1 MQLSSSRSLL
11 PSAVLLALGLAL
23 GCSEYRALDTSELL
37 RKQFAQGVG
46 AAEAAAIK
54 IPFELS
60 GEIRKELKSTLPPIK
75 SELRTLNQVL
85 AVIFER
91 LNLRYSLTPTRSAVE
106 TYKAQEGNC
115 LSFVN
120 LFVGLARERGLNPF
134 YVEVTDYQRWNYREG
149 MVVSQ
154 GHIVG
159 GMYLDGVLRT
169 FDFLPYSRKA
179 YKEFKPIDDLTATAH
194 YYNNLGAEALLAGET
209 EKAEK
214 LLTTA
219 TRIAPRFV
227 KSINNLGVCQARSGR
242 VTEALASYQ
251 KGLALEPDNSTL
263 LINMTRVYQQ
273 LGRGADAD
281 QLLSRIDES
290 NTTNPFFFVYQ
301 GEVALAKSD
310 YDKALDYMTR
320 AYRLDS
326 EVPEVHVGFVKVYLA
341 LGDLEKARHYLERAL
356 KLDATHQEAL
366 KYARLLSQSVGKK

>member
-1 MQLSSSRSLL
+1 MRL
-11 PSAVLLALGLAL
+11 PSRRALALCALLLAL
-23 GCSEYRALDTSELL
+23 GCSEYRPVDTIAEL
-37 RKQFAQGVG
+37 RRDFASRVG
-46 AAEAAAIK
+46 TAEAAGIH
-54 IPFELS
+54 IPFELN
-60 GEIRKELKSTLPPIK
+60 GEIRKELKKLPPIN
-75 SELRTLNQVL
+75 SELRTLNQIL
-85 AVIFER
+85 ALIFER
-91 LNLRYSLTPTRSAVE
+91 LNLRYSLNPTRSAVE

-120 LFVGLARERGLNPF
+120 LFVGMARERGLNPF

-214 LLTTA
+214 LLTLA
-219 TRIAPRFV
+219 TQIAPRFV
-227 KSINNLGVCQARSGR
+227 KSMNNLGVCQARTGR
-242 VTEALASYQ
+242 LGEALATYQ
-251 KGLALEPDNSTL
+251 KGLQIEPDNSTL

-273 LGRGADAD
+273 LGRSGDAE

-301 GEVALAKSD
+301 GEVALAKGD
-310 YDKALDYMTR
+310 HEKALDYMTK

-326 EVPEVHVGFVKVYLA
+326 EVP
-341 LGDLEKARHYLERAL
+341 
-356 KLDATHQEAL
+356 
-366 KYARLLSQSVGKK
+366 

>member
-1 MQLSSSRSLL
+1 LFF
-11 PSAVLLALGLAL
+11 PSALLLGLSLAL
-23 GCSEYRALDTSELL
+23 GCSEYRPVDTSALL

-46 AAEAAAIK
+46 AAEAAAIN
-54 IPFELS
+54 IPFDLN
-60 GEIRKELKSTLPPIK
+60 GEIRKELKLLPPIS

-214 LLTTA
+214 LLITA

-242 VTEALASYQ
+242 VNEALASYQ

-301 GEVALAKSD
+301 GEVALAKSE
-310 YDKALDYMTR
+310 YDKALNYMTR

-326 EVPEVHVGFVKVYLA
+326 EVPEVHLGFVKVYLA

-356 KLDATHQEAL
+356 KLDATHHEAL
-366 KYARLLSQSVGKK
+366 KYARLMSQAVGKK

>member
-1 MQLSSSRSLL
+1 
-11 PSAVLLALGLAL
+11 VLVAY
-23 GCSEYRALDTSELL
+23 GCSEYRPLDTKALL
-37 RKQFAQGVG
+37 RKQFAQGIG
-46 AAEAAAIK
+46 AAEAAK
-54 IPFELS
+54 VQIPFDLNAD
-60 GEIRKELKSTLPPIK
+60 IRKELKNIPPIN

-85 AVIFER
+85 AIIFER
-91 LNLRYSLTPTRSAVE
+91 LSLRYSLTPTRSAVE
-106 TYKAQEGNC
+106 TFRAQEGNC

-179 YKEFKPIDDLTATAH
+179 YKDFKPIDDLTATAH
-194 YYNNLGAEALLAGET
+194 YYNNLGAEALLAGNTGE
-209 EKAEK
+209 AER
-214 LLTTA
+214 LLKIA
-219 TRIAPRFV
+219 TGIAPRFV
-227 KSINNLGVCQARSGR
+227 KSINNLGVCQARTGR
-242 VTEALASYQ
+242 VAEALATYQ
-251 KGLALEPDNSTL
+251 KGVAIEPDNSTL

-273 LGRGADAD
+273 LGRSADAD

-301 GEVALAKSD
+301 GEVALAKGD
-310 YDKALDYMTR
+310 FDKALDYMTR

-326 EVPEVHVGFVKVYLA
+326 EVPEVHLGFVKVYLA
-341 LGDLEKARHYLERAL
+341 LGDLEKAKHYLERAL

-366 KYARLLSQSVGKK
+366 KYARLMAQGVGKK